1 MMKKTLFFFHS
12 FRRVFSCALM
22 RSLSRK
28 AAPLVALLTK
38 DFGKHVVVRFVLRL
52 FALIFARDDWTI
64 VLGRAFELVVERA
77 RAFED
82 VLLLGDFGHRPLS

>member
-1 MMKKTLFFFHS
+1 MKKTLFFFRS
-12 FRRVFSCALM
+12 FRRVFFMM

-77 RAFED
+77 RALED